1 MTAADLPLALEVASL
16 RTATIAAQ
24 EAARRKQQVFLLS
37 TPDAA
42 AQGGSLWF
50 IEIVRQTTAD
60 VPEAEVLMA
69 LDCGDAAGYTLE
81 ALHNGATGVVFRGL
95 TPARHQLR
103 QLSEQY
109 GALFLTERPRSLFLD
124 EEPDPVAA
132 CRTWFWFQE

>member
-1 MTAADLPLALEVASL
+1 MTAADLPVALEVASL
-16 RTATIAAQ
+16 RTAIIAAH
-24 EAARRKQQVFLLS
+24 EAARRKQQVFLVS

-81 ALHNGATGVVFRGL
+81 ALHSSATGVVFRG
-95 TPARHQLR
+95 PAPTSHRLQ